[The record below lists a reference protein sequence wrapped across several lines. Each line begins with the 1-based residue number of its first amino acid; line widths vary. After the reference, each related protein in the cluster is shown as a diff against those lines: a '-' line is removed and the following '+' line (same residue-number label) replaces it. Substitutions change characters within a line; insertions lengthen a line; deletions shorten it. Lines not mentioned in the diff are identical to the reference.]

1 MNCPNCNAPLE
12 DGARFCAS
20 CGTAIPAQAPEAAP
34 QQPSAGYQAYQQPNQ
49 GQTNNVY
56 QQPNQAQQPT
66 GGYCRNC
73 GNQLYAGAAICTR
86 CGAAVGNGT
95 SYCPNCGVPTS
106 PMAAVCTNCG
116 VALNNR
122 AGGGVAG
129 PNAKSKMVAGLLGI
143 FLGGFGVHNF
153 YLGYGLKGGLQ
164 VGLWALGLI
173 LSCFVIGIF
182 MCLGA
187 SIWGLVEGIMILVG
201 KIDKDGKGNPLRD

>member
-1 MNCPNCNAPLE
+1 MNCPNCNAPMA
-12 DGARFCAS
+12 DGARFCAN
-20 CGTAIPAQAPEAAP
+20 CGATVPEAGASAP
-34 QQPSAGYQAYQQPNQ
+34 QQAPNPNPNPAGAYQQPNA
-49 GQTNNVY
+49 
-56 QQPNQAQQPT
+56 AQQPS

-73 GNQLYAGAAICTR
+73 GNQLFAGAAICTR

-153 YLGYGLKGGLQ
+153 DLGYGRKGGLH

-182 MCLGA
+182 LCLGA
-187 SIWGLVEGIMILVG
+187 SIWGLVEGIMILCG